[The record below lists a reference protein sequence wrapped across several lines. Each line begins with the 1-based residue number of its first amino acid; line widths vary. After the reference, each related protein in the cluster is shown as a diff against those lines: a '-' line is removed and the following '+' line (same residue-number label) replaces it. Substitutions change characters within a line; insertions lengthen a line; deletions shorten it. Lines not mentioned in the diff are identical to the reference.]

1 MYSSNVSATL
11 PAPSP
16 TAAVRVG
23 VSSWSDPEF
32 IRAGWYPPGLSPG
45 RRLDFYAHHF
55 DLVELNSSF
64 YALPQVAQAQRWV
77 EQTPAG
83 FVMDVKCH
91 RLLSRHA
98 TRPEALPAELRGD
111 VETTDRGN
119 VVLTPALEAEVA
131 DALLA
136 AVAPL
141 EAAGKLGAL
150 LLQLTPSFS
159 PQGAELESLEGLLG
173 RLRHAGPGQPAR
185 RVVVELRHR
194 GWLSGTRREQTA
206 AFLTEAGVT
215 LAGVDGP
222 PEEHD
227 GGRHPT
233 IMPTVDVITEPRLAY
248 LRLHGRDPVA
258 YLTGKSVAERFKYDY
273 SDAEL
278 AGVAARVEALT
289 AQADEVHV
297 LFNNNH
303 GDYAPKAAE
312 RFRRLLGQEVTALP
326 PVTRSTKPAPTGR
339 RFARGGQQALLD
351 L

>member
-1 MYSSNVSATL
+1 M
-11 PAPSP
+11 
-16 TAAVRVG
+16 
-23 VSSWSDPEF
+23 
-32 IRAGWYPPGLSPG
+32 
-45 RRLDFYAHHF
+45 
-55 DLVELNSSF
+55 ELNSSF
-64 YALPQVAQAQRWV
+64 YAIPQARQAQRWV

-98 TRPEALPAELRGD
+98 TKPEALPPDLRGD
-111 VETTDRGN
+111 VELTDRGN
-119 VVLTPALEAEVA
+119 VVLSPDLEREMAV
-131 DALLA
+131 ALLA

-159 PQGAELESLEGLLG
+159 PQAADLSALEELLG
-173 RLRHAGPGQPAR
+173 QLRNAGAGQPPR

-194 GWLSGTRREQTA
+194 GWLTGARREQTV

-222 PEEHD
+222 PEDHD
-227 GGRHPT
+227 GGRPHPT
-233 IMPTVDVITEPRLAY
+233 IMPAVDLITEPRLAY
-248 LRLHGRDPVA
+248 LRLHGRDAQA

-273 SDAEL
+273 SEAEL
-278 AGVAARVEALT
+278 GEVATRVEGLT
-289 AQADEVHV
+289 ARADEVHV

-303 GDYAPKAAE
+303 GDYAPRAAE
-312 RFRRLLGQEVTALP
+312 RFRRILGQEVKPPASPGIVSPSPARPPRAALP
-326 PVTRSTKPAPTGR
+326 RPPRRGEPT
-339 RFARGGQQALLD
+339 QQTMFD